1 MNALKSTTIAK
12 LHILMHYL
20 VKCQKENKAFNRCMV
35 VGIGF
40 ECLAFEML
48 MVRVKAL
55 LGVS

>member
-1 MNALKSTTIAK
+1 
-12 LHILMHYL
+12 MHYL
-20 VKCQKENKAFNRCMV
+20 VKLQKENKAFNRCMV